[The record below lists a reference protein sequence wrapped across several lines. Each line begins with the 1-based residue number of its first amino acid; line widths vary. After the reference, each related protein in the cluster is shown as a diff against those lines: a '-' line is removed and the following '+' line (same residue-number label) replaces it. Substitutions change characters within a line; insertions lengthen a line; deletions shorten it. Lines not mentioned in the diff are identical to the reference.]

1 MWKNDAELD
10 KLLVLNRQLNEGMT
24 PESIRQK
31 AEMLEREAQNEY
43 EKQEAAETDM
53 QIYLDL
59 KEKIG
64 ILFEGK
70 QSERFTQEQARATL
84 KQYPIINA
92 TNYFCIE
99 NAVKTGREE
108 LQKHTEAH
116 RKLRDELKKVT
127 DSLSILERVQNC
139 TYVMSL
145 IEKEKLIRQ
154 TEVLGNGYI
163 TAGRT
168 IG

>member
-1 MWKNDAELD
+1 MRSLR
-10 KLLVLNRQLNEGMT
+10 LF
-24 PESIRQK
+24 QK
-31 AEMLEREAQNEY
+31 AEVLEQEAQREY
-43 EKQEAAETDM
+43 EKVEQAEKDM

-59 KEKIG
+59 KEKIS
-64 ILFEGK
+64 IIFEGK
-70 QSERFTQEQARATL
+70 PSERFTQEQAMAAL

-99 NAVKTGREE
+99 NAVKTGQEE

-116 RKLRDELKKVT
+116 RKLRNELKKVT
-127 DSLSILERVQNC
+127 DSLSILERVQNR

-145 IEKEKLIRQ
+145 IEKEKMIRQ

-163 TAGRT
+163 TTGRT